1 MSWNEIDKRK
11 IDLYTWITTYQIIYW
26 FSSRKKRRHNFND
39 TIVALSYLWKKGD
52 SLDTTVKQGHI
63 QENDEEGE
71 RKKRTLADWAEIRAL
86 CTDPAD

>member
-1 MSWNEIDKRK
+1 MKLIKEKLTCTLESPLIR
-11 IDLYTWITTYQIIYW
+11 LYTGSLQE
-26 FSSRKKRRHNFND
+26 KKRRHNFND